1 MAKTYLGALSSL
13 LIQAIGLMF
22 MGYYFLLTVISGQFF
37 KKPTAEYKSELALG
51 KLLLLSCNGHTILK
65 RDADKHSSR

>member
-13 LIQAIGLMF
+13 FVQAIGLMF
-22 MGYYFLLTVISGQFF
+22 MGYYFILTVISGQFF

-51 KLLLLSCNGHTILK
+51 QSLFSYIAWDNQI
-65 RDADKHSSR
+65 

>member
-13 LIQAIGLMF
+13 FIQAIGLMF
-22 MGYYFLLTVISGQFF
+22 MGYYFILTVISGQFF

-51 KLLLLSCNGHTILK
+51 KLLFFLRNSYGTNFIGTKI
-65 RDADKHSSR
+65 